1 MNEVEA
7 ILEKFQRDI
16 DYAEAHREALL
27 NQYPE
32 QWVAILD
39 QQVVGAKPDVY
50 QLIDDLKARG
60 IPTQRALLRRLT
72 RQGELLI
79 LARPEADALHL

>member
-1 MNEVEA
+1 MNESQA

-16 DYAEAHREALL
+16 DYAEAHREELL

-50 QLIDDLKARG
+50 QLIDNLKARG
-60 IPTQRALLRRLT
+60 IPTQRVLLRHLT
-72 RQGELLI
+72 RREELLI
-79 LARPEADALHL
+79 L

>member
-1 MNEVEA
+1 MNEVQA
-7 ILEKFQRDI
+7 IFEKFQRDI
-16 DYAEAHREALL
+16 DYAEAHSEELL

-50 QLIDDLKARG
+50 QLIDDRKAWG
-60 IPTQRALLRRLT
+60 IPTQRVLLRHLT
-72 RQGELLI
+72 RQEELLI
-79 LARPEADALHL
+79 L